1 MPIRSL
7 TALTT
12 ALITTLL
19 LLQGCAP
26 AVVVGGA
33 ATVAVVHDRRTFGSI
48 IDDQA
53 IELKAGSAIA
63 GDPEL
68 RGQTRINV
76 TSMNGIVLLS
86 GEATTIEARDR
97 VLSLV
102 REINGVRR
110 ITNEMQIAD
119 PSGMGSR
126 SLDSLITS
134 AVKSRLLVSK
144 NTDSTRI
151 KVVTDNQVVYLMG
164 LVTREE
170 GDMAADRA
178 TTIDGVTRVVKVFEY
193 LD

>member
-1 MPIRSL
+1 MSARLL
-7 TALTT
+7 TVS
-12 ALITTLL
+12 ITLLSTLL

-33 ATVAVVHDRRTFGSI
+33 ATAAVVHDRRTFGSI
-48 IDDQA
+48 IDDQT

-68 RGQTRINV
+68 KDQTRINV

-86 GEATTIEARDR
+86 GEAATIEARDR

-119 PSGMGSR
+119 TSGMGSR

-134 AVKSRLLVSK
+134 AVKSRLLVAK
-144 NTDSTRI
+144 DIDVTRV
-151 KVVTDNQVVYLMG
+151 KVVTDSQVVYLMG
-164 LVTREE
+164 LVTRAE
-170 GDMAADRA
+170 GDTAAGHA
-178 TTIDGVTRVVKVFEY
+178 ATIDGVTRVVKVFEY
-193 LD
+193 ID

>member
-1 MPIRSL
+1 MSARLL
-7 TALTT
+7 TVS
-12 ALITTLL
+12 ITLLSTLL

-33 ATVAVVHDRRTFGSI
+33 ATAAVVHDRRTFGSI

-63 GDPEL
+63 GDAEL

-86 GEATTIEARDR
+86 GEAATIEARDR

-119 PSGMGSR
+119 TSGMGSR

-134 AVKSRLLVSK
+134 AVKSRLLESK

-164 LVTREE
+164 LVTRAE
-170 GDMAADRA
+170 GDTAAGHA
-178 TTIDGVTRVVKVFEY
+178 ATIDGVTRVVKVFEY
-193 LD
+193 ID

>member
-1 MPIRSL
+1 MSARLL
-7 TALTT
+7 TVSIPL
-12 ALITTLL
+12 LSTLL

-33 ATVAVVHDRRTFGSI
+33 ATAAMVHDRRTFGSI

-68 RGQTRINV
+68 KDQTRINV

-110 ITNEMQIAD
+110 ITNEMLIAE
-119 PSGMGSR
+119 PSRMGSR

-144 NTDSTRI
+144 NIDPSRV

>member
-1 MPIRSL
+1 MRPICSL
-7 TALTT
+7 ISLA
-12 ALITTLL
+12 AVLL

-33 ATVAVVHDRRTFGSI
+33 ATAAMVHDRRTFGSI

-68 RGQTRINV
+68 KDQTRINV

-86 GEATTIEARDR
+86 GEGTTIEARDR

-102 REINGVRR
+102 REVNGVRR
-110 ITNEMQIAD
+110 ITNEMQIAE
-119 PSGMGSR
+119 PSRMGSR

-144 NTDSTRI
+144 NIDPTRV

>member
-1 MPIRSL
+1 MRPICSL
-7 TALTT
+7 ISLA
-12 ALITTLL
+12 AVLL

-33 ATVAVVHDRRTFGSI
+33 ATAAMVHDRRTFGSI

-68 RGQTRINV
+68 KDQTRINV

-102 REINGVRR
+102 REVNGVRR
-110 ITNEMQIAD
+110 ITNEMQIAE
-119 PSGMGSR
+119 PSRMGSR

-144 NTDSTRI
+144 NIDPTRV

>member
-1 MPIRSL
+1 MTPIRTLISL
-7 TALTT
+7 ATV
-12 ALITTLL
+12 LL
-19 LLQGCAP
+19 SLQGCAP

-33 ATVAVVHDRRTFGSI
+33 ATAAMAHDRRTFGAI
-48 IDDQA
+48 FDDQT
-53 IELKAGSAIA
+53 IELKAGAAIA

-68 RGQTRINV
+68 KDQTRINV

-97 VLSLV
+97 ILSLV
-102 REINGVRR
+102 REVNGVRR
-110 ITNEMQIAD
+110 ITNEMQITE
-119 PSGMGSR
+119 PRRMGSR

-144 NTDSTRI
+144 NVDPTRF
-151 KVVTDNQVVYLMG
+151 KVVTDNQVVYMMG

-170 GDMAADRA
+170 GDMAAERA
-178 TTIDGVTRVVKVFEY
+178 ATIDGVTRVVKVFEY

>member
-1 MPIRSL
+1 MSARLL
-7 TALTT
+7 TVS
-12 ALITTLL
+12 ITLL
-19 LLQGCAP
+19 STLVLLQGCAP

-33 ATVAVVHDRRTFGSI
+33 ATAAMVHDRRTFGSI

-63 GDPEL
+63 GDAEL

-86 GEATTIEARDR
+86 GEAATIEARDR

-119 PSGMGSR
+119 TSGMGSR

-134 AVKSRLLVSK
+134 AVKSRLLVAK
-144 NTDSTRI
+144 DIDVTRV
-151 KVVTDNQVVYLMG
+151 KVVTDSQVVYLMG
-164 LVTREE
+164 LVTRAE
-170 GDMAADRA
+170 GDTAAGHA
-178 TTIDGVTRVVKVFEY
+178 ATIDGVTRVVKVFEY
-193 LD
+193 ID